1 METEIT
7 KRYTKTV
14 KNRIIGEIL
23 QQTYDEQLQIL
34 FKTTELLKL
43 NNDLITFI
51 RKPVKKTA

>member
-51 RKPVKKTA
+51 RRPVKKTA